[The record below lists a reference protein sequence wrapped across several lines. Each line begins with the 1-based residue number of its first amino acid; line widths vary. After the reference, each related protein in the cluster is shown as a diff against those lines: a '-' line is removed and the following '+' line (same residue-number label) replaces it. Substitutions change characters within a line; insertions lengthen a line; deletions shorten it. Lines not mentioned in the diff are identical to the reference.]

1 MNKHLNIYNSYSK
14 TNRDSNQ
21 LENDLTRALA
31 VALQENK
38 VFLFEFLKV
47 ILNNKK
53 GVFENAFSDY
63 THKEAINIEIQKGV
77 EHIDNYDYLFAVR
90 VSGTPMTKDE
100 FFKQEDGRKYN
111 AVTDMFIQINNIA
124 IIFEVKPD
132 NENSTAQLYNQAMNT
147 IKVQKYNMKEVVT
160 PVDYN
165 WGKIM
170 ETAIQVNNFL
180 IASQSSSRILNDFI
194 GFIKAHNSQ
203 WLPLKPLSTLLLSA
217 NDYQITNRLNDV
229 IEQSDF
235 TNINGRLGYK
245 VNLGFAEEILL
256 GFNYEKQ
263 TVIFSVYPGNTKGQG
278 YHIFNKENEP
288 KFKSQVQ
295 INGKEVNVNK
305 SYHLKI
311 SSTFGNYITGLW
323 ANDADFDKPL
333 YNKYNFY
340 NFSGKK
346 YREQWS
352 DIESLFSETFVNE
365 YDWRTES
372 DWNEKILNSNRS
384 VLNLSFGY
392 EITFELPYTFLQNID
407 NNKNDFLGLIDLF
420 KQVENEMKNLI
431 S

>member
-1 MNKHLNIYNSYSK
+1 MNKHLNIYKSYTK
-14 TNRDSNQ
+14 TNRESNQ

-31 VALQENK
+31 IALQESE

-47 ILNNKK
+47 ILSNKK
-53 GVFENAFSDY
+53 GAFENAFSDY
-63 THKEAINIEIQKGV
+63 TSKEAINIEIQKGV

-90 VSGTPMTKDE
+90 ISGTAMTKDE
-100 FFKQEDGRKYN
+100 FFRQEDGRVYN
-111 AVTDMFIQINNIA
+111 AITDMFIQINNIA
-124 IIFEVKPD
+124 IIFEVKPH
-132 NENSTAQLYNQAMNT
+132 NENSTAQLYNQAMNA
-147 IKVQKYNMKEVVT
+147 IKVQKYTMKEVVT

-165 WGKIM
+165 WAKIM
-170 ETAIQVNNFL
+170 ETATQVNNFL

-194 GFIKAHNSQ
+194 GFIKAHNCQ
-203 WLPLKPLSTLLLSA
+203 WLPLKPLSALSLSA
-217 NDYQITNRLNDV
+217 DNYQINNRLNDA
-229 IEQSDF
+229 IEQSNY
-235 TNINGRLGYK
+235 TNVNGRLGYK
-245 VNLGFAEEILL
+245 VDLGFAEEILL
-256 GFNYEKQ
+256 GFNCEKQ

-288 KFKSQVQ
+288 KFKSKVQ
-295 INGKEVNVNK
+295 INGKEINVNK

-346 YREQWS
+346 YREQWN
-352 DIESLFSETFVNE
+352 DIENLFSETFIND
-365 YDWRTES
+365 YDWKTES
-372 DWNEKILNSNRS
+372 KWNEKILNSNRS

-392 EITFELPYTFLQNID
+392 EISFELPYVLLQNLD
-407 NNKNDFLGLIDLF
+407 NNKKDFTVLIDLF
-420 KQVENEMKNLI
+420 KQVEKEIKTVI